1 MMENKLSDSE
11 IIEMKNSFIK
21 DIHDDWKD
29 FFIGE
34 MNKDYFVK
42 ILNNLHQE
50 IEINKNTVYPLKE
63 NWFNILKISKD
74 NLKVILIGQDPY
86 HGENQA
92 HGFSFSV
99 LPGIKTP
106 PSLKNMYK
114 EINAEY
120 GIEMNMKNGTL
131 LPWVEQG
138 VMLLNAIL
146 TVRAKTPA
154 SHKDYGWNHFTDNLI
169 SYISNNSEGNVFFLW
184 GAFAKS
190 KSKLINQ
197 EKHKILE
204 SAHPSPFSAHNGF
217 FGNNH
222 FKLANNYLVENGKEP
237 IDWKIS

>member
-1 MMENKLSDSE
+1 MDEKNENIEKINKL
-11 IIEMKNSFIK
+11 KLYFLNS
-21 DIHDDWKD
+21 IHDDWKT
-29 FFIGE
+29 FLKEE
-34 MNKDYFVK
+34 MDKEYFDK
-42 ILNNLHQE
+42 LILNLHKE
-50 IEINKNTVYPLKE
+50 IDVDKKIVYPKKE
-63 NWFNILKISKD
+63 NWFNVLKISKD
-74 NLKVILIGQDPY
+74 KLKIILIGQDPY

-99 LPGIKTP
+99 LPGVTTP

-120 GIEMNMKNGTL
+120 GIEMDMKNGTL

-146 TVRAKTPA
+146 TVREKTPA
-154 SHKDYGWNHFTDNLI
+154 SHKDYGWSFFTDNLI
-169 SYISNNSEGNVFFLW
+169 KYISENFEHKVFFLW
-184 GAFAKS
+184 GSFAKN
-190 KSKLINQ
+190 KSVLINK

-222 FKLANNYLVENGKEP
+222 FKLANEYLLLHGEKE
-237 IDWKIS
+237 INWKI